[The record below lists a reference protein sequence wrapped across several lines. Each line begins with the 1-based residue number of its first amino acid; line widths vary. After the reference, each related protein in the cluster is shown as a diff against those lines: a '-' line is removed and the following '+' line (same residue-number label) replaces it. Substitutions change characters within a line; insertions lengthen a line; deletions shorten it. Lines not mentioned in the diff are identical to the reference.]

1 MQGITEFLPISS
13 SGHLVILQG
22 LLGQE
27 EPSLL
32 FAVMLHVGTLVAIFI
47 VFRESIAEIVREAF
61 GLLRPAKGSS
71 RADAWMPVAVIVGC
85 LPTAVIGVVFADWFK
100 RLFASSMAAGVG
112 LMITGVILMS
122 TSWRNGRNA
131 SKGGT
136 PSEKDT
142 PKAKGQPAGRI
153 GVGQALVI
161 GTAQGLAIIPGISR
175 SGTTIAVALLLG
187 IERELAARF
196 SFILAIPAV
205 LGALAF
211 ELKDYFPIDGAG
223 GGAEAGAVGVAPML
237 LGAAAAAAVGIIA
250 LKLLLGIVRKGKISL
265 FAYYCW
271 ALGLLVICVGI
282 FKG

>member
-13 SGHLVILQG
+13 SGHLVILQS
-22 LLGQE
+22 LLGQD
-27 EPSLL
+27 EPRLL
-32 FAVMLHVGTLVAIFI
+32 FDVMLHVGTLVAIFI

-61 GLLRPAKGSS
+61 GLLRPAKESS

-131 SKGGT
+131 SKGGA
-136 PSEKDT
+136 PSEEDT
-142 PKAKGQPAGRI
+142 PKGEGQPAGRI
-153 GVGQALVI
+153 GVGQALLI

-223 GGAEAGAVGVAPML
+223 GGAETGAVGAASML
-237 LGAAAAAAVGIIA
+237 LGAVAAAVVGIIA

-271 ALGLLVICVGI
+271 ALGLLVICHGI